1 MYETLKPIFF
11 VPGVYIYLPIWLLG
25 FFCWAYMVTVSL
37 STFPKIKS
45 EDKKLHAKIMGER
58 RKSWLERGW
67 FSPADSGIQLR
78 LYRALYR
85 REASQLLTRKAQT
98 RFILATRVVVLAGIV
113 WAGLFCLF
121 WVFWVALVWEL

>member
-1 MYETLKPIFF
+1 M
-11 VPGVYIYLPIWLLG
+11 YIYLPIWLLG

-45 EDKKLHAKIMGER
+45 EDKTLHAKIMGER

-67 FSPADSGIQLR
+67 YSPADSGIQLR

-85 REASQLLTRKAQT
+85 KEASQLLTRKEQT
-98 RFILATRVVVLAGIV
+98 RFVLATRVVVLAGIV
-113 WAGLFCLF
+113 WAGMFCLF
-121 WVFWVALVWEL
+121 WVAWVALVLKL